1 MCYKLNIVRAPKCG
15 RRKCVSHVFRV
26 FLLAYLFLFHHT
38 PLFVAICYQYI
49 RHKLMFEAAETPKP
63 MRHHLESHFSAK
75 CALLNRLIER
85 GLQEL
90 IDSLQDALTLP
101 ASLNISLIGLSSHIL
116 PQFIHILGGTLI
128 PTAISITTTR
138 PRRCRGDSHT
148 SCVRR

>member
-1 MCYKLNIVRAPKCG
+1 
-15 RRKCVSHVFRV
+15 
-26 FLLAYLFLFHHT
+26 
-38 PLFVAICYQYI
+38 
-49 RHKLMFEAAETPKP
+49 

-90 IDSLQDALTLP
+90 VDSLQDALTLP

-128 PTAISITTTR
+128 PTAISITPLGLDDAAAILTLLASDNDDDDDLVDTLDLFLL
-138 PRRCRGDSHT
+138 PSDSLWFRCKRHAPQRILS
-148 SCVRR
+148 SVL